1 MAADLS
7 GQTSRLLIS
16 LFLLETKLSPTGGEA
31 GGAGL
36 LVLDGD
42 DVGAVVGLL
51 VNFVAWGRGATL

>member
-7 GQTSRLLIS
+7 KQTSRLLIS
-16 LFLLETKLSPTGGEA
+16 LLLLETKLSPTGGEA

-51 VNFVAWGRGATL
+51 VNFMAWGRGATW